1 MSVSGQ
7 VAPHGPGDQLL
18 GEVLPHQLPRQQ
30 LLQLA
35 AVSWPPARAAAL
47 HLGTGLLNIGI
58 FSWVSPH
65 LQARQLLD
73 PLVERVARLPARML
87 GLAPGVA
94 QPGAGVGLHPSQQQ
108 GPGEDGGDLGWQ
120 PHPASDLRDL
130 DCNHRR
136 TASGLRSAALPQLRL
151 QTRTPA
157 GTVLKTF
164 ILFCQN

>member
-7 VAPHGPGDQLL
+7 VAPHGPGDQLV

-47 HLGTGLLNIGI
+47 HLDTGLLISRI

-73 PLVERVARLPARML
+73 PLVERVARLPARVL

-94 QPGAGVGLHPSQQQ
+94 QPGAGFGLHPGQQQQ
-108 GPGEDGGDLGWQ
+108 GAGEDGGDLGWQ
-120 PHPASDLRDL
+120 PHPASVTSGILIVTTAAL
-130 DCNHRR
+130 SL
-136 TASGLRSAALPQLRL
+136 ASGLLHYRNSGSKVGHQL
-151 QTRTPA
+151 A
-157 GTVLKTF
+157 MF
-164 ILFCQN
+164 